1 MRPTVRGSGQRRK
14 TSGKRAGVTQ
24 GRRNRPD
31 TVGTERG
38 ELERKPVAETE
49 AWGWGAGGR
58 GPAASGRRP
67 QGALALLVSLE
78 GFAICRGWGVPDHGP
93 S

>member
-1 MRPTVRGSGQRRK
+1 MR
-14 TSGKRAGVTQ
+14 
-24 GRRNRPD
+24 GRLEKENQWKKGRSNSRMEELGPD

-38 ELERKPVAETE
+38 ELERKPVGETE
-49 AWGWGAGGR
+49 AWRWGGRGGR

-67 QGALALLVSLE
+67 QGAWLFVGVPGRVCNLQ
-78 GFAICRGWGVPDHGP
+78 GWRVPDHGP